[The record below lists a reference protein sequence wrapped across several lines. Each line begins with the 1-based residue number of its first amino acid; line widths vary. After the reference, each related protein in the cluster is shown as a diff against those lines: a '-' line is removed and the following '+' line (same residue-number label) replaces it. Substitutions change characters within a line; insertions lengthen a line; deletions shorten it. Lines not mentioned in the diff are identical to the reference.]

1 MKTRMFLVAAMV
13 LVFACAGFGQG
24 FSVFFYNDSY
34 QMRGSDV
41 TGCDAGAPIPDGTP
55 IYIYQDADND
65 GPDADDQLAPL
76 CENPPDCPTGPPGTH
91 NMNTMAFNGELMGVG
106 AGYFYAE
113 RNFLSIG
120 VIPVNNRYYL
130 RVNCENGDPHY
141 LSPVYTFSSSAPLDV
156 SISQWT
162 CLSCNIPEPC
172 TPEIVTFYGGR
183 ESVPQYDCAQ
193 VCAQLPT
200 ILRVCPAPGTGP
212 LLADKPPIVSVFPG
226 CDPVNTN
233 CDSICPPAVEFI
245 YNPDPL
251 SWIYDPLTGCFSSV
265 IIGLSEGCVCISLEG
280 FLAVGFNNDF
290 AAQPLD
296 GAMKLS
302 WSTNSEVGL
311 ARYEVLRNAEKIGE
325 VAAANAA
332 HEYNYVDETAVNGTT
347 YTYTLRVV
355 NADATMSELATVQG
369 TPSFGAAVI
378 TEYALHQNFPNPFNP
393 STSLTFD
400 VVDKNFVS
408 LKVFNAAGQEVGT
421 VANSEYEAGRHTV
434 NFSAANLPS
443 GLYFYT
449 VKIGNE
455 FSATKKMLLV
465 K

>member
-1 MKTRMFLVAAMV
+1 MKTRMFLVVAA
-13 LVFACAGFGQG
+13 LVMFASLGFGQG
-24 FSVFFYNDSY
+24 FAVAWIDIEHPLRASTVEGCEAGEPLADGWWVEIH
-34 QMRGSDV
+34 QDV
-41 TGCDAGAPIPDGTP
+41 DG
-55 IYIYQDADND
+55 D
-65 GPDADDQLAPL
+65 GPDAEDPMPAAGDQPGNVNFNQFQINGVALGIGPGTFYTDPAWSSVGSP
-76 CENPPDCPTGPPGTH
+76 PPGPNNWYLVVRCADGAVHYVTH
-91 NMNTMAFNGELMGVG
+91 NPQDPMGNYHFTG
-106 AGYFYAE
+106 NPTE
-113 RNFLSIG
+113 Q
-120 VIPVNNRYYL
+120 
-130 RVNCENGDPHY
+130 
-141 LSPVYTFSSSAPLDV
+141 YTDNHWVCVPCV
-156 SISQWT
+156 
-162 CLSCNIPEPC
+162 PEVTC
-172 TPEIVTFYGGR
+172 TPEVVTFYR
-183 ESVPQYDCAQ
+183 DPVPWYDCAV
-193 VCAQLPT
+193 VCPQLPT
-200 ILRVCPAPGTGP
+200 IIRVCPNPGEALDPAKT
-212 LLADKPPIVSVFPG
+212 PIVSVVPG

-233 CDSICPPAVEFI
+233 CDSVCQPAFEFL
-245 YNPDPL
+245 YNPDGW
-251 SWIYDPLTGCFSSV
+251 SYDPLTGCFVNV
-265 IIGLSEGCVCISLEG
+265 IIGLSEGCVCITLEG

-290 AAQPLD
+290 VAQPLD
-296 GAMKLS
+296 GAVKMS
-302 WSTNSEVGL
+302 WSTNSEIGL
-311 ARYEVLRNAEKIGE
+311 ARYDILRNAEKIGE

-332 HEYNYVDETAVNGTT
+332 HDYNYVDETAVNGTT